1 MLGKRDGI
9 FWAATTICVV
19 ALALSAA
26 RGQQYLL
33 LLAAAYLLRPTVHS
47 LGFAPKLI
55 DERQLQ
61 IQYRA
66 SNVAF
71 AALVLGNS
79 VLFVHLMRID
89 DHTWE
94 MVGALLMIA
103 LAVRALAGLLLV
115 GDLAAAGQRILYA
128 VGLLAALFSA
138 MDAGLPVV
146 FVAVLPGIA
155 IMGLGVAS
163 RRYPRVI
170 AAAVGVVTV
179 LFCAMMLPRALQQPS
194 GPNWGTAVTF
204 GLVLLPLII
213 AAFCLWRGASPT
225 DEREPLATSS

>member
-9 FWAATTICVV
+9 FWTAATIFVV

-26 RGQQYLL
+26 LGQQYMLL
-33 LLAAAYLLRPTVHS
+33 LMAAYLLRPTVHS

-79 VLFVHLMRID
+79 LLFVHLMRID

-115 GDLAAAGQRILYA
+115 GDLAAAGQRILYS
-128 VGLLAALFSA
+128 VGLLAALFAA
-138 MDAGLPVV
+138 MDAGFPVI
-146 FVAVLPGIA
+146 FVAVLPGLA
-155 IMGLGVAS
+155 VVGLGVAS
-163 RRYPRVI
+163 RRYPRPV
-170 AAAVGVVTV
+170 AAAVGAVMTF
-179 LFCAMMLPRALQQPS
+179 FCVMMLPRALRQP
-194 GPNWGTAVTF
+194 GGANWGTAVTF
-204 GLVLLPLII
+204 GLILLPLII
-213 AAFCLWRGASPT
+213 AASCLWRGSSST
-225 DEREPLATSS
+225 DEREPLAKSP